1 MRSSDLDFP
10 FFPSFALLAF
20 VLFPPFSLPLSTTAA
35 MWRSGVDI
43 NAGDAGDDDDDD
55 WETDANF
62 EVSGRAE
69 GRREGEKGR
78 GVCVCVCVRV
88 CVYLCV

>member
-1 MRSSDLDFP
+1 
-10 FFPSFALLAF
+10 
-20 VLFPPFSLPLSTTAA
+20 

-62 EVSGRAE
+62 EVRA
-69 GRREGEKGR
+69 R
-78 GVCVCVCVRV
+78 GTLVVARFALAGGKRLVAESERGQQQ
-88 CVYLCV
+88 